1 MEIAMAA
8 IDAGISRR
16 RVRIML
22 VDDHEIV
29 RQGIRSLIET
39 IPEWT
44 VCAEAADGQVALHLA
59 EQVRPDVIVLDIS
72 LPKIS
77 GLDVLVDLKRMLPDA
92 EILVLTMHDSER
104 TIAQMLRAGCRG
116 YLLKTETGE
125 KLIEALTK
133 VSRHQTYFSSS
144 VSETLLQYYINSA
157 EEHEHEQLTPRQ
169 RQIVKLVA
177 EGNSNKRIA
186 YILNISVKTVE
197 THRLEAMRRIGAKSS
212 ADLALYAAR
221 NELIRL

>member
-1 MEIAMAA
+1 MTANAR
-8 IDAGISRR
+8 SRK
-16 RVRIML
+16 
-22 VDDHEIV
+22 
-29 RQGIRSLIET
+29 
-39 IPEWT
+39 
-44 VCAEAADGQVALHLA
+44 CC
-59 EQVRPDVIVLDIS
+59 
-72 LPKIS
+72 
-77 GLDVLVDLKRMLPDA
+77 
-92 EILVLTMHDSER
+92 
-104 TIAQMLRAGCRG
+104 AGCRG

-197 THRLEAMRRIGAKSS
+197 THRLEAM
-212 ADLALYAAR
+212 
-221 NELIRL
+221 